1 MESKVN
7 FAVVGVFV
15 LILGGLLIGGIL
27 WLSSDKSYRRAYD
40 TYLVYMGES
49 VSGLNQ
55 DAPVRYRGVQV
66 GSVYRIELAP
76 GNAELVQLT
85 LHIEHGTPVKQDT
98 LAVLRVQGLTGIAH
112 VELSGDSRNAP
123 PLKPGPGEKYPVIRT
138 RPSLML
144 RLDTAVTALLTNLNR
159 SSENVNALLDEENR
173 LALRRTLA
181 NLERL
186 SGALAERTGTID
198 AGLNH
203 ASRAME
209 NTSRL
214 TALASTELPQLSQRI
229 QRSADAFDR
238 MTNETALTME
248 NVTQL
253 LQRIQRSADTFDRMA
268 NEGARAGSNTANT
281 IESVRAEAL
290 PEARQAITELREL
303 TASLRRFSVALE
315 QNPGILV
322 QGRPAVPPG
331 PGE

>member
-7 FAVVGVFV
+7 FAVVGAFV
-15 LILGGLLIGGIL
+15 LILGALLIGGVM
-27 WLSSDKSYRRAYD
+27 WLSSGKSYGKAYD
-40 TYLVYMGES
+40 TYLVYMSES
-49 VSGLNQ
+49 VSGLSL

-66 GSVYRIELAP
+66 GGVRRIELAP
-76 GNAELVQLT
+76 GNAEQVQLT
-85 LHIEHGTPVKQDT
+85 LDIEHGTPVKQDT
-98 LAVLRVQGLTGIAH
+98 VAVLREQGLTGIAH
-112 VELSGDSRNAP
+112 VELSGGSRDSPA
-123 PLKPGPGEKYPVIRT
+123 LEAGPGEKHPVIRAG
-138 RPSLML
+138 PSLML

-159 SSENVNALLDEENR
+159 SSESVNALLDEENR
-173 LALRRTLA
+173 AALGRTLV

-186 SGALAERTGTID
+186 SSTLANRTGTID

-209 NTSRL
+209 NTARL
-214 TALASTELPQLSQRI
+214 TALASTELPQLLQRI

-238 MTNETALTME
+238 MANET
-248 NVTQL
+248 
-253 LQRIQRSADTFDRMA
+253 
-268 NEGARAGSNTANT
+268 ARAGSSTANT

-303 TASLRRFSVALE
+303 TASLRRFSEALE
-315 QNPGILV
+315 RNPGMLL